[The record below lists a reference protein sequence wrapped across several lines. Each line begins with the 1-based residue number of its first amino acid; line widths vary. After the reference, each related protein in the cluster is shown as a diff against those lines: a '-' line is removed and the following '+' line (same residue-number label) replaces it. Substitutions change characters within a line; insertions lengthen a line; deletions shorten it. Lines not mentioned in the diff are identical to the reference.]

1 VGWRSAKETKRKE
14 KKREREGKKKL
25 NLDLLGLF
33 LSSLSQKK
41 KKKKQVDPATG
52 SALVKR
58 GEAELASKSH
68 PDLYTVPYRPGGTL
82 YARNPP
88 VSPELHQQLDFGREG
103 H

>member
-1 VGWRSAKETKRKE
+1 MGWRSAKETKRKE

-33 LSSLSQKK
+33 LSSLSQK